1 MGLQHAGNALGN
13 LRPQD
18 YREVNIPLANSL
30 ANDTTGPLKKT
41 RPNAWNMVNPP
52 KGAEGRHLPLGTSIR
67 HGARG
72 SWHFGQL
79 ELLAGGELE
88 FVLAKRVS
96 TGGAHGKAVAAADP
110 PVSYPL
116 VLPGLCTFR
125 QGNAAV
131 RCEDVEASRVEE
143 VRQGTKAMD
152 FCYELEHQM
161 RQVGVDILTMN
172 TEYGEGQLEITFAPR
187 FGIEAVDQ
195 MATFRLGT
203 KDGEIAQA
211 ADLRATFM
219 VPGTQIA
226 EDLLTGRNFSI
237 WSPTQTPRT
246 DEGASSLLGSGLGHP
261 AYAESHSTIGFSFED
276 PPSRLQTS
284 TMTCCMTTVTLC
296 PGKDGMFPKA
306 ALDTSGGMLL
316 DVNWTR
322 AWCSEDLD
330 HARADADGLSDSAKS
345 FLAGVLAHAPALE
358 ALCSPTPPC
367 YCRHGNWA
375 PTVANWGF
383 DDRTACV
390 RVKSDK
396 KGPPGSCYMELR
408 MPSSSANPYL
418 VIAGLVASGLDGLQ
432 RKLELPPQRQS
443 EAFSVSWWIQ

>member
-96 TGGAHGKAVAAADP
+96 TGGDDWE
-110 PVSYPL
+110 PL
-116 VLPGLCTFR
+116 FR
-125 QGNAAV
+125 
-131 RCEDVEASRVEE
+131 EPEIFTTL
-143 VRQGTKAMD
+143 QGTKAMD

-203 KDGEIAQA
+203 KEIAQA

-246 DEGASSLLGSGLGHP
+246 DEGASSLLGSGLGGVACHP

>member
-1 MGLQHAGNALGN
+1 M
-13 LRPQD
+13 
-18 YREVNIPLANSL
+18 
-30 ANDTTGPLKKT
+30 
-41 RPNAWNMVNPP
+41 
-52 KGAEGRHLPLGTSIR
+52 
-67 HGARG
+67 
-72 SWHFGQL
+72 

-96 TGGAHGKAVAAADP
+96 TGGDDWE
-110 PVSYPL
+110 PL
-116 VLPGLCTFR
+116 FR
-125 QGNAAV
+125 
-131 RCEDVEASRVEE
+131 EPEIFTTL
-143 VRQGTKAMD
+143 QGTKAMD

-203 KDGEIAQA
+203 KEIAQA

-219 VPGTQIA
+219 AKPFGVRGVGNGGH
-226 EDLLTGRNFSI
+226 LNFSI

-246 DEGASSLLGSGLGHP
+246 DEGASSILAKITSGKKNVL
-261 AYAESHSTIGFSFED
+261 HST
-276 PPSRLQTS
+276 
-284 TMTCCMTTVTLC
+284 
-296 PGKDGMFPKA
+296 
-306 ALDTSGGMLL
+306 
-316 DVNWTR
+316 
-322 AWCSEDLD
+322 
-330 HARADADGLSDSAKS
+330 ADADGLSDSAKS

-443 EAFSVSWWIQ
+443 EAEGAAKLPASLPEALSALESDEYLASQLGNRFMRWYVDIKRAELKYLEEQLAARAGEDEEAAERDLSKAWQDLYMEYL